1 MMESVAPD
9 NPILVIKLM
18 LLVWVDHG
26 TKLEVGSVM
35 NAAGVSVCNQQ
46 QQQPACRS
54 VYWDSGSRAGCVG
67 GERGEKE

>member
-18 LLVWVDHG
+18 LLVWVDHR

-35 NAAGVSVCNQQ
+35 NAAGGVSLR
-46 QQQPACRS
+46 PAAAASLQECLL
-54 VYWDSGSRAGCVG
+54 GLCVG
-67 GERGEKE
+67 GE